1 MEPRSKFR
9 VLLQALATIV
19 GCYGIV
25 SGAAEETAWKR
36 PSFTN
41 GVPNVAPAPVI
52 ALEWLRTI
60 SPIRSDL
67 ESNETLILAL
77 AAIRQPI
84 VQSRA
89 AAEGEYLASQLKHVL
104 SVRPY
109 DAELWLGLAVLEAR
123 RDPNGPATIESLK
136 MSYLTA
142 PSAAP
147 LMPLRLNTTTRFDA
161 LADLELR
168 ELARSDVRLM
178 LTRQPDQTSAFVSAY
193 DRASGRGK
201 AFLQETAQT
210 VAPSILKLLR
220 N

>member
-1 MEPRSKFR
+1 MKFR
-9 VLLQALATIV
+9 VVLQALAAIL

-36 PSFTN
+36 PSFSN
-41 GVPNVAPAPVI
+41 DVPNVAHTPVI
-52 ALEWLRTI
+52 PLQWLGAI
-60 SPIRSDL
+60 SPLRSDL

-77 AAIRQPI
+77 SAIRQQTVHP
-84 VQSRA
+84 A
-89 AAEGEYLASQLKHVL
+89 FAEDEYLTSQLKHVL

-109 DAELWLGLAVLEAR
+109 DGELWLALAVLEAR
-123 RDPNGPATIESLK
+123 RDPNGPAMIESLK
-136 MSYLTA
+136 MSYLTS

-147 LMPLRLNTTTRFDA
+147 LMPLRLDTTARFDA

-168 ELARSDVRLM
+168 ELARSDLRLM

-193 DRASGRGK
+193 GRASRRGK
-201 AFLQETAQT
+201 AFLRETAQT
-210 VAPSILKLLR
+210 VAPSILKRLR